1 MSPMTQITQL
11 FRRTLLAL
19 LLLPLAALAQT
30 GNSIDT
36 LQIGQHDGMTV
47 VKIGLRQALT
57 APPSSF
63 SVADPARIVFDFPQ
77 ASNGLGRNVQ
87 QADQGDLRSVNI
99 VQAGDRTRLVLN
111 LKKMAPF
118 ETKIEGGFV
127 LVTLQ
132 STAAP
137 STSTAVAEKPAQHFP
152 EVKGRDAGEHSIR
165 DITFRRGAA
174 GDGVVTVDLVDANTA
189 IDVRQQGTNL
199 IIDFQKTKLPEN
211 LRRKL
216 DVMDFATPVTTVTT
230 TTVGEN
236 VRVTI
241 TPTGLWEHAA
251 YQTDNQFVVQ
261 VKPVKEDPNKMFQGS
276 QQRGYQGEKISLNFQ
291 NIPLRELLYVFA
303 DITGFNIVVAD
314 NVAGSVSLRLN
325 DVPWDQA
332 LEIVMQQQNLAM
344 RKNGNVMQIGR
355 AAELAR
361 QEEEALKAK
370 AALSDLEPLKQETFQ
385 INYHKADAIFKVLS
399 DQTKK
404 ESVLSKRGSVVMDS
418 YTNKLFVTDTPSRL
432 EDLRKLINAID
443 IPSRQVLIEAK
454 FVQASKT
461 FTQTLGAKLS
471 FTNTKTTLFGR
482 SNGVETL
489 MADAANPMSFS
500 PGIPGGNTLR
510 FALFNAAATRIINL
524 ELQASEQ
531 DSNSKTISSPRV
543 VAENNS
549 SAKIADGT
557 TFYMTIP
564 ASGNTA
570 ASSVTIDA
578 TLSLTVTP
586 QITPDGKV
594 KMKLQIAKKS
604 LAGASAAGVNVRNSE
619 VSTDATVENGGTL
632 ILGGVSS
639 AETSET
645 VDKVPFL
652 GDIPILGAL
661 FRSKNTTST
670 DGELLVF
677 ITPRILDQKLAF

>member
-1 MSPMTQITQL
+1 MDS
-11 FRRTLLAL
+11 FLL
-19 LLLPLAALAQT
+19 
-30 GNSIDT
+30 
-36 LQIGQHDGMTV
+36 
-47 VKIGLRQALT
+47 R
-57 APPSSF
+57 
-63 SVADPARIVFDFPQ
+63 
-77 ASNGLGRNVQ
+77 
-87 QADQGDLRSVNI
+87 
-99 VQAGDRTRLVLN
+99 
-111 LKKMAPF
+111 
-118 ETKIEGGFV
+118 
-127 LVTLQ
+127 LQ
-132 STAAP
+132 SSTAQPIAATAAD
-137 STSTAVAEKPAQHFP
+137 KPVQHFP
-152 EVKGRDAGEHSIR
+152 EVKSQAAEEHSVR
-165 DITFRRGAA
+165 DISFRRGAA
-174 GDGVVTVDLVDANTA
+174 GDGVVTVDLSDANTG

-199 IIDFQKTKLPEN
+199 IVEFQKTKLPEN

-216 DVMDFATPVTTVTT
+216 DVMDFATPITTVAT

-261 VKPVKEDPNKMFQGS
+261 VKPVKDDPNKLFQGT

-355 AAELAR
+355 AAELTK
-361 QEEEALKAK
+361 QEEDSLKAK
-370 AALSDLEPLKQETFQ
+370 AALNDLEPTKTESFQ
-385 INYHKADAIFKVLS
+385 INYQKADAISKLLT
-399 DQTKK
+399 DPKQP
-404 ESVLSKRGSVVMDS
+404 VLSKRGTAVVDP
-418 YTNKLFVTDTPSRL
+418 YTNRIFVTDAPGRL
-432 EDLRKLINAID
+432 NDVRQLVTAID
-443 IPSRQVLIEAK
+443 IPARQVLIEAK
-454 FVQASKT
+454 FVQASKN
-461 FTQTLGAKLS
+461 FTETLGARLS
-471 FTNTKTTLFGR
+471 FTNSKTTLFGR
-482 SNGVETL
+482 TDGVETL
-489 MADAANPMSFS
+489 MANAANPMSFS

-510 FALFNAAATRIINL
+510 FALFNASATRIINM
-524 ELQASEQ
+524 EIEASER
-531 DSNSKTISSPRV
+531 DSKSKTISSPRV

-549 SAKIADGT
+549 SAKISDGT

-604 LAGASAAGVNVRNSE
+604 LAGVTAAGANVRNSE
-619 VSTDATVENGGTL
+619 VSTDATVDNGGTL

-639 AETSET
+639 AETTEN

>member
-1 MSPMTQITQL
+1 MSPMTHIVQL
-11 FRRTLLAL
+11 FQRALLAL
-19 LLLPLAALAQT
+19 VLLPLAVSAQT

-47 VKIGLRQALT
+47 VKIGLRQPLT

-87 QADQGDLRSVNI
+87 QAEQGDLRSVNI
-99 VQAGDRTRLVLN
+99 VQAGDRTRMVLN
-111 LKKMAPF
+111 LKKMTPF
-118 ETKIEGGFV
+118 ETKVEGGFI

-132 STAAP
+132 SSTPQLTPATA
-137 STSTAVAEKPAQHFP
+137 AEKPAQHFP
-152 EVKGRDAGEHSIR
+152 EVKVKDVAEHSIR
-165 DITFRRGAA
+165 DITFRRGPA
-174 GDGVVTVDLVDANTA
+174 GDGVVTIDLVDANTG
-189 IDVRQQGTNL
+189 IDVRQQGTSL
-199 IIDFQKTKLPEN
+199 IVDFQKTKLPEN

-216 DVMDFATPVTTVTT
+216 DVMDFATPVTTVATT
-230 TTVGEN
+230 TLGEN

-261 VKPVKEDPNKMFQGS
+261 VKPVKEDPNKLFQGS

-344 RKNGNVMQIGR
+344 RKNGNVIQIGR
-355 AAELAR
+355 SAELAR

-370 AALSDLEPLKQETFQ
+370 QALSDLEPLKQETFQ

-404 ESVLSKRGSVVMDS
+404 ETVLSKRGSVVMDS
-418 YTNKLFVTDTPSRL
+418 YTNKLFVTDTPARL
-432 EDLRKLINAID
+432 EDLRKLIAAID

-454 FVQASKT
+454 FVQASKN
-461 FTQTLGAKLS
+461 FTETLGAKLS
-471 FTNTKTTLFGR
+471 FTNTKDTFLR
-482 SNGVETL
+482 RQDPSIL
-489 MADAANPMSFS
+489 MADVNNPMSFQ
-500 PGIPGGNTLR
+500 PAIPGGNTLR
-510 FALFNAAATRIINL
+510 FALFNADATRIINL

-531 DSNSKTISSPRV
+531 DTRAKTISSPRV

-604 LAGASAAGVNVRNSE
+604 LAGAPSAAGVNVRNSE
-619 VSTDATVENGGTL
+619 VSTDATVDNGGTL

-639 AETSET
+639 AENSET

-652 GDIPILGAL
+652 GDLPIIGAL
-661 FRSKNTTST
+661 FRSRNTTAT